1 MDQVSRDS
9 NTHTYNLD
17 RSCSGAGLTR
27 VGSKLLN
34 IEQLG
39 TGSDSLIFVHGLGG
53 NTVFPPPH
61 RCSGPGKIAQ
71 VSPLRPRRPCLSP
84 AKADSVVT
92 INSYAEDPSAI
103 YSHSSLNTKSS
114 VLIAHSIGCLVAIT
128 FALKNPSLVS
138 KLILI
143 GPPPSPLSEVT
154 ASAQIAHGKAVREA
168 GMRTS
173 GVAEAATTARIS
185 SKTKSERIVAI
196 SRSKR

>member
-1 MDQVSRDS
+1 
-9 NTHTYNLD
+9 
-17 RSCSGAGLTR
+17 
-27 VGSKLLN
+27 
-34 IEQLG
+34 
-39 TGSDSLIFVHGLGG
+39 
-53 NTVFPPPH
+53 
-61 RCSGPGKIAQ
+61 
-71 VSPLRPRRPCLSP
+71 
-84 AKADSVVT
+84 VVT

-114 VLIAHSIGCLVAIT
+114 VLIAHSISCLVAIT